1 MVEPLENVVGRHR
14 WVGERGANDGDV
26 ALKCT
31 PLHLLRHTQLVD
43 KCVCVCVHVLET
55 SSCEWCVVY
64 GKG

>member
-43 KCVCVCVHVLET
+43 KRVCVCA
-55 SSCEWCVVY
+55 CA
-64 GKG
+64 